1 MFGNRD
7 IFDMLV
13 PIWVRVAILIC
24 IVLMILGI
32 KEVIDIVNAIVG

>member
-1 MFGNRD
+1 MFNNRN

-13 PIWVRVAILIC
+13 PIWIRVVILIC

-32 KEVIDIVNAIVG
+32 KEVIDIVNAIIG